1 MDGEGVTFRELMAY
15 TESETGRWYDW
26 LREQGPEVLEIRMGE
41 GTRETVRDVIGHVF
55 AVELRYAQRL
65 LGRPVTGFEQLD
77 TSTLDALWRI
87 HRTSRSTLQAYLDRA
102 PVGER
107 ERALTF
113 ETRSLGTLTYSAHKV
128 MVHALLHGIRH
139 WAQVAT
145 ALRQAGHRQPWEHDW
160 LLNEAVGQ
168 MALSTT

>member
-1 MDGEGVTFRELMAY
+1 MDGEGISFRELLAY
-15 TESETGRWYDW
+15 TDAETERWGAW
-26 LREQGPEVLEIRMGE
+26 LREQGPKVLEVRIGE

-77 TSTLDALWRI
+77 TTTLDALWRI
-87 HRTSRSTLQAYLDRA
+87 HHASRSTLRAYLEHLPA
-102 PVGER
+102 GER
-107 ERALTF
+107 EREITF
-113 ETRSLGTLTYSAHKV
+113 ETRSLGLLTATAHKV
-128 MVHALLHGIRH
+128 TVHALLHGIRH

-160 LLNEAVGQ
+160 LLSGAV
-168 MALSTT
+168 